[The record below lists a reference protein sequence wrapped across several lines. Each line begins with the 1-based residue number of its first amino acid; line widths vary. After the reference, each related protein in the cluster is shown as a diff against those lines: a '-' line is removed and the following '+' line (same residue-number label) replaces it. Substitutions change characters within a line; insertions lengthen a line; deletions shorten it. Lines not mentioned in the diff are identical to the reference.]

1 MSGMMPVREA
11 IRRLE
16 DDDSRR
22 PNEHMQS
29 HVDTAWERWGSAS
42 ITLGHCLR
50 RVGRVTSPPTRRMP
64 AEGVG

>member
-1 MSGMMPVREA
+1 MPVREA

-22 PNEHMQS
+22 PNEQMQS

-42 ITLGHCLR
+42 ITSDAACDGWD
-50 RVGRVTSPPTRRMP
+50 G
-64 AEGVG
+64 